1 MFSHPLKHQRMSF
14 WISGW
19 KLEVRTYSQFGVW
32 KVQNWEQKWNT
43 KIPSVGVLPWKTH
56 MLSLLLIPTCEIST
70 WFQACLVT
78 ATQNEP
84 TSNTPGCHNLKHDT
98 RTEAHVMP
106 LCLEECARH
115 IFPTL
120 RKDGPKLIFNPGG
133 AFDWLHMPTVQ
144 QRGSLFKKTILG
156 MDSL

>member
-1 MFSHPLKHQRMSF
+1 MFSQPLKHHCMSF
-14 WISGW
+14 WISVW
-19 KLEVRTYSQFGVW
+19 KLEVRTYLLTVW
-32 KVQNWEQKWNT
+32 CLESSKLGT
-43 KIPSVGVLPWKTH
+43 KMKYKNSIRKCR
-56 MLSLLLIPTCEIST
+56 MLNLLLIPTCEIST
-70 WFQACLVT
+70 WFHACLVT

-133 AFDWLHMPTVQ
+133 AFDWLHIPTVQ
-144 QRGSLFKKTILG
+144 QQGSLLKKIILG